1 MYEKL
6 EEVAVGCLY
15 RLRYVV
21 ELEAQPPR
29 VESDS
34 SRLIAA
40 PSQSRT
46 FMSCSYPLPPLLCR
60 ICIHCAMCLCMRNCR
75 MWTIYVNIPKENQKK
90 VD

>member
-46 FMSCSYPLPPLLCR
+46 FMSCSYPLPPSLCR
-60 ICIHCAMCLCMRNCR
+60 ICIHCATYLCMRGR
-75 MWTIYVNIPKENQKK
+75 RLWTKYVNIPSKMEEEH
-90 VD
+90 